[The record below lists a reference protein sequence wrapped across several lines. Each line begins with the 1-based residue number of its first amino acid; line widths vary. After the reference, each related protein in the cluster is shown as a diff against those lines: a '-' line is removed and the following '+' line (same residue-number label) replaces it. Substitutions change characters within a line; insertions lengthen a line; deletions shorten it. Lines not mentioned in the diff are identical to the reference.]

1 MPSRLQARFVVPLG
15 ISPDGVEAVT
25 TGLMRAL
32 RGIVDNPDAWRRRGQ
47 EGRRRAEAQFAWDA
61 NVVSRAIDIYRSVVK
76 LHDSTGGENVA
87 ERSR

>member
-1 MPSRLQARFVVPLG
+1 
-15 ISPDGVEAVT
+15 
-25 TGLMRAL
+25 MRPF
-32 RGIVDNPDAWRRRGQ
+32 RDIVRNTDAWRRRG

-87 ERSR
+87 ERAG